1 VRHQQ
6 LEQLMSREDSHFR
19 LRIPADIKARI
30 ADAAQK
36 SRRSLNAE
44 IIVALEKIF
53 PDPAAGGEQA

>member
-1 VRHQQ
+1 
-6 LEQLMSREDSHFR
+6 MSREDSHFR

>member
-1 VRHQQ
+1 
-6 LEQLMSREDSHFR
+6 MAEDTLFR

-44 IIVALEKIF
+44 IIVALERVF
-53 PDPAAGGEQA
+53 PDPAAGGDEA